1 MSKNL
6 VWGCLAFVASIYG
19 IPDGHLLPYN
29 SLLFRFKFLD
39 FMDIFLVLCY
49 PQLMFLMCGLRP
61 DLENENINKKFCSG
75 HFH

>member
-6 VWGCLAFVASIYG
+6 VWGCLAFVALIYG
-19 IPDGHLLPYN
+19 PITHFCLDLN
-29 SLLFRFKFLD
+29 FLD